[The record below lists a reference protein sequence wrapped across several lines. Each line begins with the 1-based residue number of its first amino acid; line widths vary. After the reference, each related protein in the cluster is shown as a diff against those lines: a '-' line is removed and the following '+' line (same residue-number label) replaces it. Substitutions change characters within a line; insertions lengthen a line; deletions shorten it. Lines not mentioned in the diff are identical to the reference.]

1 MNINGHFIGWY
12 GDTEHVPAIRN
23 TVVRYSFVR
32 GWDRSELNILRWA
45 DLSVYEGG
53 KHLYIYMAIGYMYI
67 EFSLATIKYILK

>member
-32 GWDRSELNILRWA
+32 G
-45 DLSVYEGG
+45 
-53 KHLYIYMAIGYMYI
+53 
-67 EFSLATIKYILK
+67 